1 MNYQHLFSIA
11 VLHNYFSG
19 STEVVPSIDQYLA
32 LRPTPQCTQL
42 IKQYRLKLHQSPGK
56 LYLSTPTRG
65 EAQKTFLPTSD
76 VVFEFY
82 VQVHNP
88 ALYYFT
94 NMQSLQNQAYPHFY
108 NEAANTELSLG
119 NYEHQA
125 TDLLRIPEQRAAN
138 TAFFLQNK
146 PLTTSPTFEVIGLN
160 PTPTP
165 VYDADLN
172 KITFDTTPL
181 TYETGQAF
189 QLNYPIA
196 PQWQPS
202 ALGIVSITL
211 DGSSLSFDKA
221 YTITLSRKE
230 QQWNYY
236 IVAPNTVLP
245 SSLAITADA
254 DAESSWA
261 FDSTTEILTGE
272 LYDRLKDTYPNAK
285 IFNIASTAALP
296 YQNKAKTGI
305 KLQQDSET
313 IINNLPNPAPQ
324 NEGVGILNIFS

>member
-19 STEVVPSIDQYLA
+19 TTEATPDIDQYIA
-32 LRPTPQCTQL
+32 LTPTTQCAQL
-42 IKQYRLKLHQSPGK
+42 IKQYRLKLHHSPGK

-65 EAQKTFLPTSD
+65 EAQKTFLPASD
-76 VVFEFY
+76 VVFQFY

-94 NMQSLQNQAYPHFY
+94 NTQSLQSHAYPHYF

-119 NYEHQA
+119 SYGLQA
-125 TDLLRIPEQRAAN
+125 TDLFSIPEQRG
-138 TAFFLQNK
+138 TETSFFLQNT
-146 PLTTSPTFEVIGLN
+146 PIASPTFEVTGLN

-172 KITFDTTPL
+172 KVSFNTTAL
-181 TYETGQAF
+181 TYETGQQF
-189 QLNYPIA
+189 QLNYPIT
-196 PQWQPS
+196 PLWQPN
-202 ALGIVSITL
+202 ALGIISITL
-211 DGSSLSFDKA
+211 DASNLVFDKA
-221 YTITLSRKE
+221 YTITLSRKT

-236 IVAPNTVLP
+236 IVAPSTVLP
-245 SSLAITADA
+245 TSLEITADA

-261 FDSTTEILTGE
+261 FDNTTEILTGE
-272 LYDRLKDTYPNAK
+272 LYNRLKDLYPNAK
-285 IFNIASTAALP
+285 VFNIASTAALP
-296 YQNKAKTGI
+296 YQSKAKKGI

-313 IINNLPNPAPQ
+313 IINNVPNPAPQ